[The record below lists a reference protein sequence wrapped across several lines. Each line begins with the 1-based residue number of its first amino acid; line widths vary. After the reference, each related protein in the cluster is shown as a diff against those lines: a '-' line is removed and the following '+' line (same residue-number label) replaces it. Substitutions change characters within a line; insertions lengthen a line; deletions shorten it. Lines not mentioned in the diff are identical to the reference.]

1 MSGIQTIRKGLTG
14 NITKVIVIAIIV
26 TFIGSVGWAGFLS
39 QGNVN
44 VVAKV
49 GSQEITSSDL
59 SFEVSNQQF
68 TLSQRF
74 PDQEIDEEFLFNL
87 SKEVLI
93 GKFAV
98 IDFLDKKDLFLT
110 DEFVFKQL
118 SQEEQFLEN
127 GKFDKNRFDS
137 FARSIGFIPTD
148 YLKRV
153 KEDLLMNIWNQSL
166 IQSSFVTKTELES
179 SIKLADQ
186 ERDISFVRIPS
197 DKFKETIT
205 IEEENV
211 VEFYN
216 NNLVDYVSPEQVKIS
231 YLEIDSQSLE
241 ESVEIS
247 EDEISLEYQDYLAE
261 FDSTIRKSVS
271 HIMLNI
277 TDSRDLAKAKDEIED
292 LKLRLADGE
301 TFESLVSEFSEDEGT
316 KNIEGSLGITDG
328 TLLPPEFEVAL
339 EKMQEG
345 EVSGPIELFSSV
357 HLIKLDELIK
367 PEPESLEERTK
378 TIKDS
383 LVSLR
388 AEEAYINLLD
398 EISEMTF
405 SMENIEEIA
414 EAITR
419 EVVSTDFIAE
429 EDLPD
434 AVNLNSIKDYLF
446 KEFDGTEYPELFET
460 SQLSAVLVESKDYKE
475 ESQLSFE
482 EVKTIVENSY
492 LKKETDKLA
501 NAFLE
506 DSLNRLKNETSLG
519 EIAASQGQDVETY
532 DKLKRDSSLL
542 PIDVINTIFA
552 LPRSQAGK
560 SYGSTILQNG
570 DSLIYRLD
578 MIREGDNSLNEES
591 KEEFKNL
598 LNQQKTIAELSDL
611 QQYLEENISVVRVN

>member
-14 NITKVIVIAIIV
+14 NITKAIVIAIIV

-39 QGNVN
+39 QGNID

-68 TLSQRF
+68 ALSQRF
-74 PDQEIDEEFLFNL
+74 PDQEIDEELLFNL

-127 GKFDKNRFDS
+127 GQFDKIRFDS

-148 YLKRV
+148 YLKRI

-166 IQSSFVTKTELES
+166 TQSAFVTKTELENS
-179 SIKLADQ
+179 LKLADQ
-186 ERDISFVRIPS
+186 ERDISFIRIPS
-197 DKFKETIT
+197 DNFKESIK
-205 IEEENV
+205 IEEENLE
-211 VEFYN
+211 EFYN
-216 NNLVDYVSPEQVKIS
+216 NNLDDYVNPEQVKIS
-231 YLEIDSQSLE
+231 YLEIDSQSLKK
-241 ESVEIS
+241 SVEVT
-247 EDEISLEYQDYLAE
+247 EDEILVEYEDYLAE
-261 FDSTIRKSVS
+261 FDSTLRKSVS

-277 TDSRDLAKAKDEIED
+277 TDSRDSVKANSEIED
-292 LKLRLADGE
+292 LKLRLAEGE
-301 TFESLVSEFSEDEGT
+301 TFKSLVLEFSEDEGT

-328 TLLPPEFEVAL
+328 TLLPPEFEQAL
-339 EKMQEG
+339 EDMEEG
-345 EVSGPIELFSSV
+345 EVSDPIELSSSV
-357 HLIKLDELIK
+357 HLIKLDKLIK
-367 PEPESLEERTK
+367 PEPDSLEKRTK
-378 TIKDS
+378 TIKDR

-388 AEEAYINLLD
+388 AEEVYVNLLD
-398 EISEMTF
+398 EISDLTF
-405 SMENIEEIA
+405 TMESIEKIA
-414 EAITR
+414 EAINQ
-419 EVVSTDFIAE
+419 EVLSTDFIAE

-434 AVNLNSIKDYLF
+434 VVNINSIRDYLF
-446 KEFDGTEYPELFET
+446 KDFDGGEYPELFET
-460 SQLSAVLVESKDYKE
+460 SQLSAVLLEVKDYKKE
-475 ESQLSFE
+475 TQLSFE
-482 EVKTIVENSY
+482 DVKTIVENSY
-492 LKKETDKLA
+492 LNEEADKLA
-501 NAFLE
+501 SIFLE
-506 DSLNRLKNETSLG
+506 QSLNRLKSEASFE
-519 EIAASQGQDVETY
+519 EIAAAQSQEVETY

-542 PIDVINTIFA
+542 PVEVINTIFA

-560 SYGSTILQNG
+560 SYGSSILQNG

-578 MIREGDNSLNEES
+578 TVREGDSSLNEDS
-591 KEEFKNL
+591 KVKFKNL